1 MAAAAGQTSPSQS
14 HGAAGGRPELS
25 RACAGCAPEAM
36 AAAAAAAAVG
46 AGALRGSGRSVLRA
60 GWGGG
65 CRRLWALSGRSAA
78 AGASSGSGA
87 LSPFDRRLK
96 RKQKN
101 WAALQA
107 EPAKCD
113 YLREEVGAAA
123 AASGPG
129 RAPSA
134 RWGRLRRGG
143 SARGGVGGEGDA
155 PRR

>member
-1 MAAAAGQTSPSQS
+1 MEAAAGQTSPSQS

-36 AAAAAAAAVG
+36 AAAAAAVG
-46 AGALRGSGRSVLRA
+46 AGALRGPGCSVVWA

-123 AASGPG
+123 ASGPG

-134 RWGRLRRGG
+134 RWGTLRRGG
-143 SARGGVGGEGDA
+143 SARGDVGGEGDA